1 MKLFYQLS
9 LLFFLF
15 SFLGW
20 VMEVVLVSIE
30 YRRLVNRGFLL
41 GPWCP
46 IYGCGVTFVT
56 IVVGGLL
63 GYRGTWG
70 DVFLAGFFLC
80 GGLEYFTSWY
90 LEKLFHARWWD
101 YSKKPMNL
109 HGRVWIGNL
118 ILFGLASAII
128 VRVVDPFFFSWVSRI
143 PLFVMAILVWTL
155 WALFVCDCGLSFT
168 VMNLLKKHIDTQKGD
183 NTEEI
188 AQAVRQVLRDK
199 RLLRRLLH
207 AYPHW
212 QARPHAL
219 TLRLKKARQ
228 EYKRTLSALRKAQKQ
243 ALHSTREELEKAME
257 QVRQARA
264 EKGKTLRRLRL
275 VQRLFLRRDEE
286 EGDKT
291 GNH

>member
-70 DVFLAGFFLC
+70 DVFVAGFFLC

-101 YSKKPMNL
+101 YSKKPSRPGVDRKPDSL
-109 HGRVWIGNL
+109 RSGLCHYRPGSGPLLFLLGVPHPPLCDGH
-118 ILFGLASAII
+118 FGLDS
-128 VRVVDPFFFSWVSRI
+128 VG
-143 PLFVMAILVWTL
+143 T
-155 WALFVCDCGLSFT
+155 VCL
-168 VMNLLKKHIDTQKGD
+168 
-183 NTEEI
+183 
-188 AQAVRQVLRDK
+188 
-199 RLLRRLLH
+199 
-207 AYPHW
+207 
-212 QARPHAL
+212 
-219 TLRLKKARQ
+219 
-228 EYKRTLSALRKAQKQ
+228 
-243 ALHSTREELEKAME
+243 
-257 QVRQARA
+257 
-264 EKGKTLRRLRL
+264 
-275 VQRLFLRRDEE
+275 
-286 EGDKT
+286 
-291 GNH
+291 